1 MAGAERTES
10 SRNAAANAADL
21 AKGGEKAAIG
31 TVVGMLLHYGFSC
44 LIAHQGRTTNGEFH
58 LAIALLTIL
67 MGFSSLGLGAGV
79 ARFVSLYAGKNDA
92 GRQRGVVR
100 LALVLNLFSGA
111 LFGAGL
117 VLLRAPLARLL
128 GGGESLSQIL
138 LVTGVM
144 LPLRNLAHV
153 LREVLMA
160 AKRVGLR
167 VLVFDLVGNVVL
179 LGAGGVMVY
188 MGYGALGAVLAQL
201 LAFGVGCVLA
211 WGLVRWGNVFP
222 RCRAETGE
230 ILGEL
235 VRFSLPV
242 LVAVFAA
249 EMLVNVDM
257 LMLGWL
263 KSPAEAGLY
272 RGVFLLLTPANLA
285 VLLVSPLVVPLVTR
299 EYARGNMNEARDC
312 TRMAGRW
319 LMLLLAPIVLVAI
332 LMRKELALVLLGPDY
347 YVRPALILAI
357 GAARCF
363 TFLVLPAKT
372 LLVASGKVSRLPIVS
387 VAVLVL
393 NLVLNWLVIPHWGA
407 LGAAAATSVALL
419 LQVAMVS
426 LLAARIEGIRHALT
440 GFVIDGAKI
449 SAVGFISLAAGWFG
463 ALALGAGLVVNL
475 ALSVGSLALMLLL
488 FLVLRVFLPLDMYV
502 IAAGFRRYKLGWA
515 VPVVGRLIH
524 RSWRGSDEFPG
535 IPRE

>member
-1 MAGAERTES
+1 M
-10 SRNAAANAADL
+10 

-58 LAIALLTIL
+58 LALALLTVL
-67 MGFSSLGLGAGV
+67 MAFSSLGLGAGV
-79 ARFVSLYAGKNDA
+79 ARFVSLYAGQNDA

-100 LALVLNLFSGA
+100 LALVFNLFSGA
-111 LFGAGL
+111 IFGAGL
-117 VLLRAPLARLL
+117 VLLREPLARLL
-128 GGGESLSQIL
+128 GGGEGLSQIL

-144 LPLRNLAHV
+144 LPLRNLTHV

-167 VLVFDLVGNVVL
+167 VLVFDIVGNVVL
-179 LGAGGVMVY
+179 LGAGGALVY

-201 LAFGVGCVLA
+201 LAFAVGCVLA

-222 RCRAETGE
+222 RCRARTGDV
-230 ILGEL
+230 LREL
-235 VRFSLPV
+235 MRFSLPV
-242 LVAVFAA
+242 LVSVFVA
-249 EMLVNVDM
+249 EMLVNADL

-285 VLLVSPLVVPLVTR
+285 ALLVSPLVIPLVTR

-319 LMLLLAPIVLVAI
+319 LMLLLAPIVLTAI
-332 LMRKELALVLLGPDY
+332 LMRKELAMVLLGADY
-347 YVRPALILAI
+347 HVRPALILAI

-363 TFLVLPAKT
+363 TFLVLPGKT
-372 LLVASGKVSRLPIVS
+372 LLVASGKVSRLPAVS
-387 VAVLVL
+387 LAVLGL
-393 NLVLNWLVIPHWGA
+393 NLGLNWLVIPHWGA

-419 LQVAMVS
+419 LQLGLVS

-449 SAVGFISLAAGWFG
+449 SAVGIISLAVGWFG

-475 ALSVGSLALMLLL
+475 ALSVGALTLMLLL
-488 FLVLRVFLPLDMYV
+488 FLIFRVFRPLDMYV

-515 VPVVGRLIH
+515 VPVVGRLI
-524 RSWRGSDEFPG
+524 RSSWRGTDESSDISKE
-535 IPRE
+535 